1 MGRLFITPRE
11 IDLVNDLTKELIKDV
26 VGQKIYYYS
35 ISLTKTKINPLY
47 AEAPEKIFENP
58 VEINCFDYYKEPTYK
73 IGQFGVDETQNLEA
87 YIQYRD
93 LIDKGI
99 EIDVGDFFSY
109 GDVFFEIISATKIK
123 EMFGQIEY
131 GDGFRLIGKQAR
143 KEQFVT
149 HVIGPT
155 DEKYSDEDAVQE
167 TFVQQRGFGTN
178 KEGETGDIRDLQKRN
193 VLEKSISGPQEVSPK
208 GSDSDAGSSF
218 YDDE

>member
-35 ISLTKTKINPLY
+35 ISLTKTKINTLY
-47 AEAPEKIFENP
+47 DEAPEKIFENP
-58 VEINCFDYYKEPTYK
+58 IEINCFVDYKEPTYK

-167 TFVQQRGFGTN
+167 TFVQQRGFDTN
-178 KEGETGDIRDLQKRN
+178 KEGETGDVRDLQKRN

-208 GSDSDAGSSF
+208 GSDSDAGPSF

>member
-35 ISLTKTKINPLY
+35 ISLTKTKINTLY
-47 AEAPEKIFENP
+47 DEAPEKIFENP
-58 VEINCFDYYKEPTYK
+58 IEINCFVDYKEPTYK

-109 GDVFFEIISATKIK
+109 GDVFFEIISAKKIK

-167 TFVQQRGFGTN
+167 TFVQQRGFDTN

>member
-35 ISLTKTKINPLY
+35 ISLTKTKINTLY
-47 AEAPEKIFENP
+47 DEAPEKIFENP
-58 VEINCFDYYKEPTYK
+58 VEINCFVNYKEPSYN
-73 IGQFGVDETQNLEA
+73 IGKFGVDETQNIEA

-109 GDVFFEIISATKIK
+109 GDVFFEITSATKIK
-123 EMFGQIEY
+123 ELFGQIEY

-155 DEKYSDEDAVQE
+155 DEKYSDADAVQE
-167 TFVQQRGFGTN
+167 TFVQQRGFESN
-178 KEGETGDIRDLQKRN
+178 EEGKTGDVRELQKRE
-193 VLEKSISGPQEVSPK
+193 VLDRPISGPQEVSPK
-208 GSDSDAGSSF
+208 GSTSGEASSF

>member
-35 ISLTKTKINPLY
+35 ISLTKTKINALY
-47 AEAPEKIFENP
+47 DEAPEKIFENP
-58 VEINCFDYYKEPTYK
+58 VEINCFVNYKEPSYN
-73 IGQFGVDETQNLEA
+73 IGKFGVDETQNIEA

-109 GDVFFEIISATKIK
+109 GDVFFEITSATKIK
-123 EMFGQIEY
+123 ELFGQIEY
-131 GDGFRLIGKQAR
+131 GDGFRLMGKQAR

-155 DEKYSDEDAVQE
+155 DEKYSDADAIQE
-167 TFVQQRGFGTN
+167 TFVQQRGFESN
-178 KEGETGDIRDLQKRN
+178 EEGKTGDVRELQKRE
-193 VLEKSISGPQEVSPK
+193 VLDRPISGPQEVSPK
-208 GSDSDAGSSF
+208 GSTSGEESSF

>member
-35 ISLTKTKINPLY
+35 ISLTKTKINTLY
-47 AEAPEKIFENP
+47 DEAPEKIFENP
-58 VEINCFDYYKEPTYK
+58 IEINCFVDYKEPTYK

-167 TFVQQRGFGTN
+167 TFVQQRGFDTN

>member
-35 ISLTKTKINPLY
+35 ISLTKTKINTLY
-47 AEAPEKIFENP
+47 DEAPEKIFENP
-58 VEINCFDYYKEPTYK
+58 IEINCFVDYKEPTYK

-155 DEKYSDEDAVQE
+155 DEKYSDDDAIQE
-167 TFVQQRGFGTN
+167 TFVQQRGFDSN
-178 KEGETGDIRDLQKRN
+178 SEGKTGDIRELQKSD
-193 VLEKSISGPQEVSPK
+193 VLDAPISGPQEVSPK
-208 GSDSDAGSSF
+208 GRDGSVGSSF

>member
-35 ISLTKTKINPLY
+35 ISLTKTKINTLY
-47 AEAPEKIFENP
+47 DEAPEKIFENP
-58 VEINCFDYYKEPTYK
+58 VEINCFVNYKEPSYN
-73 IGQFGVDETQNLEA
+73 IGKFGVDETQNIEA

-109 GDVFFEIISATKIK
+109 GDVFFEITSATKIK
-123 EMFGQIEY
+123 ELFGQIEY

-155 DEKYSDEDAVQE
+155 DEKYSDADAIQE
-167 TFVQQRGFGTN
+167 TFVQQRGFESN
-178 KEGETGDIRDLQKRN
+178 EEGKTGDVRELQKRE
-193 VLEKSISGPQEVSPK
+193 VLERPISGPQEVSPK
-208 GSDSDAGSSF
+208 GSTSGESSSF

>member
-1 MGRLFITPRE
+1 LGRLFITPRE

-35 ISLTKTKINPLY
+35 ISLTKTKINTLY
-47 AEAPEKIFENP
+47 DEAPEKIFENP
-58 VEINCFDYYKEPTYK
+58 VEINCFVNYKEPSYN
-73 IGQFGVDETQNLEA
+73 IGKFGVDETQNIEA

-109 GDVFFEIISATKIK
+109 GDVFFEITSATKIK
-123 EMFGQIEY
+123 ELFGQIEY

-155 DEKYSDEDAVQE
+155 DEKYSDADAIQE
-167 TFVQQRGFGTN
+167 TFVQQRGFESN
-178 KEGETGDIRDLQKRN
+178 EEGKTGDVRELQKRE
-193 VLEKSISGPQEVSPK
+193 VLERPISGPQEVSPK
-208 GSDSDAGSSF
+208 GSTSGESSSF

>member
-11 IDLVNDLTKELIKDV
+11 IGLVNDLTKELIKDV

-35 ISLTKTKINPLY
+35 ISLTKTRINTLY
-47 AEAPEKIFENP
+47 DEAPEKIFENP
-58 VEINCFDYYKEPTYK
+58 IEINCLVDYKEPTYK
-73 IGQFGVDETQNLEA
+73 IGSFGVDETQNIEA

-109 GDVFFEIISATKIK
+109 GDVFF
-123 EMFGQIEY
+123 
-131 GDGFRLIGKQAR
+131 L
-143 KEQFVT
+143 T

-155 DEKYSDEDAVQE
+155 DEKYSDGDAVQE
-167 TFVQQRGFGTN
+167 TFVQQRGFKSN
-178 KEGETGDIRDLQKRN
+178 SEGATGDVRELQKSD
-193 VLEKSISGPQEVSPK
+193 VLDAPISGPQEVSPK
-208 GSDSDAGSSF
+208 GTEGSVGSSF